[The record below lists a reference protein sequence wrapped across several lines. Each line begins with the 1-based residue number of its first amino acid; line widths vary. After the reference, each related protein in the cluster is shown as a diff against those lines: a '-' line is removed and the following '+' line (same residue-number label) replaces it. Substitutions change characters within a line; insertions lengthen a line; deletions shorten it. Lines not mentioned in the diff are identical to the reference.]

1 MNDRGKRAVPP
12 DVGVSRH
19 LRRRR
24 EAEPT
29 RLDLLLGEPGTVHAA
44 HNAFRLAE
52 RPDAASWPF
61 VASVGPETVALR
73 WAGASVPEPTA
84 PWRPGYDARVWIA
97 DRAELDAAAGTLHQ
111 SGTGGT
117 AVLVGW
123 FDDTVVFVNT
133 SRAPGPIAVEG
144 DEDGAALLHELI
156 TPQTPLQPRTS
167 LDGSGAW
174 WPMEVRGTAI
184 QLLGLAVA
192 KTFAAEQ
199 TRQAVELVRLAAA
212 LDVVRQSEAE
222 AVQAGPRPVTRAADE
237 LDVWLRQVKEAAAR
251 ARFEGARTRA
261 KAAVAAA
268 SQEDAR
274 PAQIADIAPVAPSTI
289 RVQAN
294 IVDPVDEYEPMMP
307 SASSVFADEPSKF
320 VDDEPMPSASSAF
333 ADTPVFAAMS
343 VPASDPQPSDQ
354 GAEELDDWATGFA
367 VSSAEETTRR

>member
-1 MNDRGKRAVPP
+1 
-12 DVGVSRH
+12 
-19 LRRRR
+19 
-24 EAEPT
+24 
-29 RLDLLLGEPGTVHAA
+29 VHAA
-44 HNAFRLAE
+44 HDAFKLAE

-97 DRAELDAAAGTLHQ
+97 DRAELDAAASTLRL
-111 SGTGGT
+111 SETGGT
-117 AVLVGW
+117 AVLIGW

-156 TPQTPLQPRTS
+156 TPQTPLQPRTP
-167 LDGSGAW
+167 LDGFGAW

-212 LDVVRQSEAE
+212 LNVVRRSEAEAE
-222 AVQAGPRPVTRAADE
+222 AVQAGPEPVTRAADE
-237 LDVWLRQVKEAAAR
+237 LEIWLRQVKEAAAR

-261 KAAVAAA
+261 KAAVAAV
-268 SQEDAR
+268 SRQDAR
-274 PAQIADIAPVAPSTI
+274 PAQIADIAPVAPSPI
-289 RVQAN
+289 RVQAT
-294 IVDPVDEYEPMMP
+294 IVEPVDEYEPMMP
-307 SASSVFADEPSKF
+307 SVSSVFADEPAKF
-320 VDDEPMPSASSAF
+320 VDDEPMPSASSAP
-333 ADTPVFAAMS
+333 ADTPAFAAMS
-343 VPASDPQPSDQ
+343 VPATDPRPADQ
-354 GAEELDDWATGFA
+354 GTEDLDDWATGFA
-367 VSSAEETTRR
+367 VSSAEEISRR